1 MAAARTLVS
10 QKLPEYGFEDKWVDA
25 VTAML
30 ENCVNMPLDREDDG
44 LRLSAVNMRDRIN
57 ELEFYFPLKHISPE
71 ALRSIY
77 NIAGSRCKTNGL
89 LAIPEIMEKL
99 RFSPA
104 RGYMKGYMDMVF
116 RYGNRF
122 YLVDW
127 KSNFLGARVT
137 DYNTDA
143 LSRVMAESFY
153 FLQYHIYT
161 VALNKFLQL
170 RMPDYK
176 YETHFGGVYYL
187 FLRGMDPTRGHDY
200 GIYYDRP
207 EERLVEDLTETLI
220 GNT

>member
-1 MAAARTLVS
+1 MV
-10 QKLPEYGFEDKWVDA
+10 
-25 VTAML
+25 
-30 ENCVNMPLDREDDG
+30 ENVVNMSLDPEDG
-44 LRLSAVNMRDRIN
+44 RLKLAAVNTRDRIN
-57 ELEFYFPLKHISPE
+57 EVEFYFPLKRISPE

-77 NIAGSRCKTNGL
+77 NIAGSRRKTDGVG
-89 LAIPEIMEKL
+89 AIPEIMEKL

-116 RYGNRF
+116 KYANRF

-127 KSNFLGARVT
+127 KSNFLGARAT

-143 LSRVMAESFY
+143 LSRMMAESFY

-170 RMPDYK
+170 RISDYK

-187 FLRGMDPTRGHDY
+187 FLRGMDPASGHRY

-207 EERLVEDLTETLI
+207 EEGLIENLTETLI
-220 GNT
+220 GEA

>member
-1 MAAARTLVS
+1 M
-10 QKLPEYGFEDKWVDA
+10 K
-25 VTAML
+25 
-30 ENCVNMPLDREDDG
+30 
-44 LRLSAVNMRDRIN
+44 
-57 ELEFYFPLKHISPE
+57 LEFYFPLKLISPE

-77 NIAGSRCKTNGL
+77 NIAGSRYKTDGVR
-89 LAIPEIMEKL
+89 AIPEIMEKL

-116 RYGNRF
+116 RYANRF

-127 KSNFLGARVT
+127 KSNFLGARGT
-137 DYNTDA
+137 DYNTAA

-170 RMPDYK
+170 RISDYK

-187 FLRGMDPTRGHDY
+187 FLRGMDPASGQRY

-207 EERLVEDLTETLI
+207 DEGLIESLTETLI
-220 GNT
+220 RDA

>member
-1 MAAARTLVS
+1 
-10 QKLPEYGFEDKWVDA
+10 
-25 VTAML
+25 
-30 ENCVNMPLDREDDG
+30 
-44 LRLSAVNMRDRIN
+44 
-57 ELEFYFPLKHISPE
+57 
-71 ALRSIY
+71 
-77 NIAGSRCKTNGL
+77 
-89 LAIPEIMEKL
+89 MEKL

-116 RYGNRF
+116 RYANRF

-127 KSNFLGARVT
+127 KSNFLGAQVRA
-137 DYNTDA
+137 YNTAA

-170 RMPDYK
+170 RMSDYN

-187 FLRGMDPTRGHDY
+187 FLRGMDPAWGHNY

-207 EERLVEDLTETLI
+207 EKGLIEDLTETLI